1 MAAGISLSEYIM
13 PGVGGRGL
21 SRENAIETANV
32 LNQIRPDFIR
42 VRTFALPP
50 DSPMESMVNDGRFT
64 PLSDLEIVAEIRL
77 LLSHMDEMPSHFRC
91 ADFSLNLLMHVD
103 GHLNRDKTRMLEEL
117 DQFLSLPVQDQKA
130 YVLLQRSGH
139 YGLHPMD
146 MLRNQD
152 VMAQLHKKIE
162 DLEKDD
168 PEGLDRY
175 IRSMM
180 ACQIPQA
187 QTDSWR

>member
-13 PGVGGRGL
+13 PGVGGRAL
-21 SRENAIETANV
+21 SRENAMETANV

-50 DSPMESMVNDGRFT
+50 NSPMETMVDDGRFT
-64 PLSDLEIVAEIRL
+64 PLGDLEIVAEIRL
-77 LLSHMDEMPSHFRC
+77 LLSHLDEMPSHFRC

-103 GHLNRDKTRMLEEL
+103 GHLNTDKAHMLEEL
-117 DQFLSLPVQDQKA
+117 DLFLSLPKQDQKA

-139 YGLHPMD
+139 YGLHPLD
-146 MLRNQD
+146 MLKNQD
-152 VMAQLHKKIE
+152 VMAQLHEKLE
-162 DLEKDD
+162 DLEKDN
-168 PEGLDRY
+168 PEGLDQY

-180 ACQIPQA
+180 ACQLPRP